1 MVVNNYFSHTSPTY
15 GTPFEMM
22 QNAGVTYKA
31 AGENIAGN
39 NNIDDAINSFMKSS
53 EHSQNI
59 LSNSFNYIGI
69 GLEESET
76 YGYVIVLMFIGK

>member
-1 MVVNNYFSHTSPTY
+1 MVENNYFSHTSPTY

-22 QNAGVTYKA
+22 QNAGITYIS

-39 NNIDDAINSFMKSS
+39 SSIDDAITSFLNSE
-53 EHSQNI
+53 EHSKNI
-59 LSNSFNYIGI
+59 LSNTYNYIGI
-69 GLEESET
+69 GIEKSNT